1 MKHAVPVALKRVILI
16 TLLGVFFLLT
26 GNNTKGQGVAKD
38 STTSGEIKGVVR
50 DSAYNFVLNNATIA
64 IYRDADSSLLQFGT
78 PNKFGEFSIK
88 SLPAGIWLRTI
99 ITHIGYK
106 PFYKKLLLPTST
118 PVRDFGN
125 INMYVRSDSDSGA
138 MEEVTVTAVA
148 PMRMNGDTLEFN
160 ADAFRLDSNATAED
174 LMRRLPGFTV
184 WGDGDITYNGK
195 KITSILVNGKPF
207 LGGDFSVITQ
217 NLPKNAVDKV
227 QLYQQKNESNP
238 LDSTMNANIKLKKE
252 VDIGHFGKLSG
263 GLGTDKRYAADGML
277 GYFNRKMQLSVV
289 AAGNN
294 VNKVAEDVEELVKNS
309 TFKGVGAA
317 IDYQP
322 DFRMEGLNRPFAAG
336 ATFQYDFL
344 PEVDYYNANRLTAD
358 YFLNRSNTL
367 TERNTLANT
376 LLGTDSVLT
385 QKSYSANTDIS
396 TSQRASSG
404 YERNTQLFRFSAHAN
419 VTANDSRSFDTSQSD
434 QERTG
439 LGQVS
444 INHTSNESRNNNR
457 SYNLT
462 LDFEKED
469 PDRYT
474 RDRRF
479 INNYSI
485 VYDLNVSDNRG
496 SNKRTTSFRS
506 AIDPGADRDY
516 SRFYEQQDALS
527 VSNHIYVKY
536 PNLKKLLFG
545 KLRLGDIQI
554 EAAANLFLTNNDYH
568 DRVLDLDTVTSR
580 FGLNTYLTNTRD
592 QDVFNLLPA
601 ITISKSFWKR
611 LSNRYSKYVNLSA
624 SAKSQH
630 YNFHHTASQAI
641 QNIDYSYNKF
651 VPQASVS
658 YSNNQYGAF
667 DLSAS
672 LQYSTKVNYP
682 QINQLAPLID
692 SSNVLYLPMSNL
704 NLQPQRDHT
713 ISWNYSYTGRTKNPL
728 IWSINANIGKVNSF
742 ITDST
747 IYDDIGRRMI
757 FHVNLDGRQFLNG
770 AGSIRKSYQKGKNNT
785 YQIGLQTN
793 YGINRNPNYINSVYN
808 ISKVISSDSRLN
820 VDYAFKDLLAL
831 KFEQGLNLYRSM
843 QQGFNNNSLKSQ
855 TFSTMFSGSLQLPQ
869 NLNWSSNITFNRAKA
884 DELEAIN
891 FAIWNANITYRFL
904 RGNRGEV
911 KFSALDLLRQNK
923 AIINSVSGN
932 TQSFGYVNVL
942 QQYYMITLSY
952 FPRKFG
958 R

>member
-1 MKHAVPVALKRVILI
+1 
-16 TLLGVFFLLT
+16 
-26 GNNTKGQGVAKD
+26 
-38 STTSGEIKGVVR
+38 
-50 DSAYNFVLNNATIA
+50 
-64 IYRDADSSLLQFGT
+64 LLQFGT

-88 SLPAGIWLRTI
+88 SLPVDIPLRTI
-99 ITHIGYK
+99 ITHVGYK
-106 PFYKKLLLPTST
+106 PFYKKLVLPASAASQ
-118 PVRDFGN
+118 DLGS
-125 INMYVRSDSDSGA
+125 INMYIMSDKDSGA
-138 MEEVTVTAVA
+138 LDEVIVTAIA

-160 ADAFRLDSNATAED
+160 ADAFRLDSNATTED

-195 KITSILVNGKPF
+195 KISSILVNGKPF

-217 NLPKNAVDKV
+217 NLPKNSVDKV

-252 VDIGHFGKLSG
+252 VDVGHFSKLSG
-263 GLGTDKRYAADGML
+263 GLGTNKRYAADGML
-277 GYFNRKMQLSVV
+277 GYFNKKMQLSIV

-294 VNKVAEDVEELVKNS
+294 VNKVASDVHALIKSS

-322 DFRMEGLNRPFAAG
+322 DFRMQGLNKPFAAG

-344 PEVDYYNANRLTAD
+344 PEVNYYNANSLTAD
-358 YFLNRSNTL
+358 YFLNRNNVFTG
-367 TERNTLANT
+367 RNTFTNT
-376 LLGTDSVLT
+376 LLGVDSILKQNSSST
-385 QKSYSANTDIS
+385 NTGIS
-396 TSQRASSG
+396 TNQRGSID

-419 VTANDSRSFDTSQSD
+419 VAVDDNQSFSLSQSE

-439 LGQVS
+439 LGLVS
-444 INHTSNESRNNNR
+444 TNNASNESSGTNR

-479 INNYSI
+479 INTYSI
-485 VYDLNVSDNRG
+485 SYDLNISDNNG
-496 SNKRTTSFRS
+496 SSKRTTSFRS
-506 AIDPGADRDY
+506 TLEPAADRDY

-536 PNLKKLLFG
+536 PNIKKLLLG
-545 KLRLGDIQI
+545 KLRLGDIRI
-554 EAAANLFLTNNDYH
+554 EAAADLFLTNNGYN
-568 DRVLDLDTVTSR
+568 DRVLDLDTATR
-580 FGLNTYLTNTRD
+580 QFRLNTYLTNTRD
-592 QDVFNLLPA
+592 QEVFNLLPA
-601 ITISKSFWKR
+601 LIISKSFWKR
-611 LSNRYSKYVNLSA
+611 LSNRYSKYINLSA

-630 YNFHHTASQAI
+630 YNFRHSADQAF
-641 QNIDYSYNKF
+641 QNINYSYNKF
-651 VPQASVS
+651 IPLASVS
-658 YSNNQYGAF
+658 YNNSQYGAF
-667 DLSAS
+667 DLSTS

-692 SSNVLYLPMSNL
+692 SSNVLYLPMQSP

-728 IWSINANIGKVNSF
+728 IWSINASIGKVNSF
-742 ITDST
+742 ITDS
-747 IYDDIGRRMI
+747 IVYDDVGRRKVYQ
-757 FHVNLDGRQFLNG
+757 VNMDGRQFLNG
-770 AGSIRKSYQKGKNNT
+770 SGSIRKSYQKGKNNT
-785 YQIGLQTN
+785 YQVGLQTS
-793 YGINRNPNYINSVYN
+793 YTLNRNPNYINNVYN
-808 ISKVISSDSRLN
+808 ISKALSSDSKFN
-820 VDYAFKDLLAL
+820 VDYAFRDLITA
-831 KFEQGLNLYRSM
+831 KFEQGLNLYRSK
-843 QQGFNNNSLKSQ
+843 QKGFNNNSLASQ
-855 TFSTMFSGSLQLPQ
+855 TLSTMFSGSLQLPR
-869 NLNWSSNITFNRAKA
+869 NLNWSSNITFNRARA
-884 DELEAIN
+884 NGLDAIN
-891 FAIWNANITYRFL
+891 FAIWNANVTYRFL
-904 RGNRGEV
+904 KGNRGEV
-911 KFSALDLLRQNK
+911 RFSALDLLRQNK
-923 AIINSVSGN
+923 AVINSVSGN